1 MEAFP
6 VDNFFK
12 KWRRE
17 WEEGIDGSLR
27 TARQDIG
34 RVFLAD
40 RSVSILVGEEE
51 QTLIMQ
57 NRQVLDPKK
66 GSTVISPRRS
76 HCHHLTPGFEHH
88 SLDIVESF
96 SFRS

>member
-6 VDNFFK
+6 VDYFFK
-12 KWRRE
+12 KLSRE

-51 QTLIMQ
+51 QILIMQ
-57 NRQVLDPKK
+57 KSQVLGPKK
-66 GSTVISPRRS
+66 GCTVSPPRCS
-76 HCHHLTPGFEHH
+76 HCHHLTPEFQRH
-88 SLDIVESF
+88 SLDIV
-96 SFRS
+96 